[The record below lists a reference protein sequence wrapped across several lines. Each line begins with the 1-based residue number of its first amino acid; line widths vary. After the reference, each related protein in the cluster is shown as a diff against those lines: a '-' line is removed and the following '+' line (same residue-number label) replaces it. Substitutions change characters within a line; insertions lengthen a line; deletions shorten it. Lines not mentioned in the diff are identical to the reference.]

1 MLVPGIW
8 FTFSPFM
15 LGYPDPTGIAA
26 INSHVFGAIV
36 TVLATAALMRPRM
49 WEEWV
54 NLALGL
60 WLIAAPFVLGFGA
73 DRVAAINHILFGI
86 LITADA
92 LWALM
97 DVRAPATVKI
107 AAIGRR
113 RKRPRERVD
122 FRAGWRRF
130 FDAPV
135 RTCTQ
140 FVWRTTKARTAFKE
154 YPFIA

>member
-1 MLVPGIW
+1 METRRWQDWVMLVLGIW
-8 FTFSPFM
+8 FTFSPFV

-36 TVLATAALMRPRM
+36 AVLATAALMRPRL

-73 DRVAAINHILFGI
+73 DQVAAINHILLGM
-86 LITADA
+86 LVTADA

-97 DVRAPATVKI
+97 NVGAPADANV

-113 RKRPRERVD
+113 RKRHS
-122 FRAGWRRF
+122 
-130 FDAPV
+130 
-135 RTCTQ
+135 
-140 FVWRTTKARTAFKE
+140 
-154 YPFIA
+154 

>member
-1 MLVPGIW
+1 MDKRRWQDWVMLVLGIW

-60 WLIAAPFVLGFGA
+60 WLIAAPFVLTFGT
-73 DRVAAINHILFGI
+73 DRLAAINHILIGM

-97 DVRAPATVKI
+97 DVRAPA
-107 AAIGRR
+107 AIKVLTFGRR
-113 RKRPRERVD
+113 RKHP
-122 FRAGWRRF
+122 
-130 FDAPV
+130 
-135 RTCTQ
+135 T
-140 FVWRTTKARTAFKE
+140 
-154 YPFIA
+154 